1 MLLSKSFYMFGIK
14 PKASKNQKDNSK
26 FFLVSMAFKVKLSF
40 QSYEEGRSNPSNDN
54 GQISFLK
61 N

>member
-1 MLLSKSFYMFGIK
+1 MFGIK

-26 FFLVSMAFKVKLSF
+26 LFLVSMAFKVKLSF
-40 QSYEEGRSNPSNDN
+40 QSYDEGRSNPSNDN